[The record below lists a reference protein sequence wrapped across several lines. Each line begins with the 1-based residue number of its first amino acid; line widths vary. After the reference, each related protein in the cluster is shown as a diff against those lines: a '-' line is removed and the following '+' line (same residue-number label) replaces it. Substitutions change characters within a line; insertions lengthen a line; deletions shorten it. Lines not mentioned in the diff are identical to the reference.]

1 MTALSDL
8 LNARKPRDW
17 SAREVAR
24 RAQAKGHD
32 LAEPTATAYF
42 GGRHAKRPSLVT
54 LQALSDVLPVGSGV
68 MRIGRG
74 IVVVA
79 VAAGL
84 VGCGSPAVSEGDR
97 VACESYVRAHAAF
110 RGVVDEVAAA
120 SEAGQGVPT
129 ELRDRFAVAR
139 DGAYASVGDAAAVAQ
154 DPDLVVALRRADAMK
169 HGLLNSGVDAATAY
183 AAAQQGVKAR
193 CVEIMSPKR
202 LRPLK

>member
-1 MTALSDL
+1 MMGRWES
-8 LNARKPRDW
+8 
-17 SAREVAR
+17 VA
-24 RAQAKGHD
+24 AAVVVG
-32 LAEPTATAYF
+32 AAVA
-42 GGRHAKRPSLVT
+42 GC
-54 LQALSDVLPVGSGV
+54 GSGV
-68 MRIGRG
+68 
-74 IVVVA
+74 A
-79 VAAGL
+79 
-84 VGCGSPAVSEGDR
+84 EGDR

-110 RGVVDEVAAA
+110 WGLVEEVSAA
-120 SEAGQGVPT
+120 SKSGQGVPT

-139 DGAYASVGDAAAVAQ
+139 DGALASVGDAAAVAQ